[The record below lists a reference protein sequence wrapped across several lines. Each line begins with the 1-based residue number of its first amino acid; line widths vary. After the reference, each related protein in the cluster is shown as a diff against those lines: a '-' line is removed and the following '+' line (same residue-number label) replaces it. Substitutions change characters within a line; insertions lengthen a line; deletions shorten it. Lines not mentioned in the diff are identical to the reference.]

1 MMLAVL
7 RITWGAYVCRFA
19 WLLTLMVAAVSLG
32 ACGQHA
38 GPTSAPVAIASP
50 AAPVVA
56 RSAAADSAAPA
67 GRVAA
72 ESPVHGLPPGVAWF
86 AGDVPDAFA
95 EAARQRKPVFV
106 YFGAVWCP
114 PCLEL
119 KATIFKRQD
128 FLDHLKLFV
137 PVYIDGDAPDAQR
150 WMSEF
155 HALAYPTALILRSDR
170 SEIDRVSGGMN
181 LDRYAQ
187 VLDTGLKAVRPL
199 SQIIAALDSGKARL
213 SLDDCRVMA
222 FNSWQLDPSWDD
234 TDPKSHWLDTMADVL
249 ERASERCPQDATLER
264 ARLQMV
270 GAYAAA
276 TANAAA
282 IKGGKPVKATLR
294 RQVEWVQ
301 SIVIDPGLADG
312 MGDILLDMPAELLSA
327 VDKVDAA
334 HAKEFREAYFQA
346 MTRLEADTRYSGAVR
361 LYATSQK
368 VVVSKGEGEHPA
380 VPAEVAA
387 DAHRRVNQAMQHT
400 PSGPEHASI
409 VNSVE
414 AVLDALGDKDG
425 LSALLRDE
433 IKTSSTPYYYMGDLA
448 ELEEGRGHKDEAIDW
463 FARAYR
469 ESQGGATRL
478 QWGGHYV
485 NALIRLRP
493 DDDAAIRSAAIQ
505 LIGEAREADGLY
517 ARSRRSLSSVADKL
531 HTWNSG
537 DQHQAAVAEIRKS
550 LNEKCKNPALSDASR
565 AACRDV
571 LTRI

>member
-1 MMLAVL
+1 M
-7 RITWGAYVCRFA
+7 CRFA
-19 WLLTLMVAAVSLG
+19 WLLILAVAAMCSG

-38 GPTSAPVAIASP
+38 GPTSASVASP
-50 AAPVVA
+50 P
-56 RSAAADSAAPA
+56 AAADSSAPA
-67 GRVAA
+67 AHVTA
-72 ESPVHGLPPGVAWF
+72 ESPSHGPPPGVAWF
-86 AGDVPDAFA
+86 AGGVPDAFV

-119 KATIFKRQD
+119 KATIFKRRD
-128 FLDHLKLFV
+128 FLDHLQLFV
-137 PVYIDGDAPDAQR
+137 PVYVDGDAPDAQR

-155 HALAYPTALILRSDR
+155 HAMAYPTVLILRSDR
-170 SEIDRVSGGMN
+170 SEIDRVAGGMN
-181 LDRYAQ
+181 LDRYTQ
-187 VLDTGLKAVRPL
+187 VLDIGLKAVRPL
-199 SQIIAALDSGKARL
+199 SQIIAALDSGNAPL

-222 FNSWQLDPSWDD
+222 FNSWQLDPSWDN
-234 TDPKSHWLDTMADVL
+234 TDPKSHWLDSTAGVL
-249 ERASERCPQDATLER
+249 ERASEHCPQDATLER
-264 ARLQMV
+264 ARLHMV
-270 GAYAAA
+270 GAYAAV
-276 TANAAA
+276 TASAAA
-282 IKGGKPVKATLR
+282 LKSGKPAKARLG
-294 RQVEWVQ
+294 RQVERVR
-301 SIVIDPGLADG
+301 SIVTDRVLADG
-312 MGDILLDMPAELLSA
+312 MGDILIDMPAELLSA
-327 VDKVDAA
+327 VDKVDAP
-334 HAKEFREAYFQA
+334 HAKEFRDAYFQA
-346 MTRLEADTRYSGAVR
+346 MARLEDDTRYSGAVR

-380 VPAEVAA
+380 VPADVAA
-387 DAHRRVNQAMQHT
+387 EAHRRVNEAMQHI
-400 PSGPEHASI
+400 PGGPEHASI

-448 ELEEGRGHKDEAIDW
+448 ELEEERGHKDEAIDW

-478 QWGGHYV
+478 QWGSHYV

-505 LIGEAREADGLY
+505 LIGEARETDGLY

-550 LNEKCKNPALSDASR
+550 LNEKCRSPALSDASR
-565 AACRDV
+565 AACQDV